1 MKKIF
6 TVTVLSALFI
16 TGCNQAVPSTIDSSS
31 ESKQTT
37 VSVKVTSGTSS
48 QQSTEGKKANLIT
61 KEVSYYVG
69 HDKVKGYLVMPVGAE
84 NLPAVVL
91 VHEWWGLN
99 NYMRDMATAF
109 ATRGY
114 VALAVDLY
122 DGQIA
127 TVPDEAKKMA
137 SQVSENAEEADKNLQ
152 AAVDYLKN
160 MKEVNKDRVASVG
173 WCFGG
178 GWAYEMAKNNM
189 GVKATVMY
197 YGQFGHDDLSH
208 MKATII
214 GHFGEKDTNIKVD
227 NVKEFQ
233 AALKTQNGNNEVY
246 IYPNAGHGFAN
257 PSGANYNE
265 EAADLAWQRTMD
277 FLQKNL

>member
-6 TVTVLSALFI
+6 TATVLSALFI
-16 TGCNQAVPSTIDSSS
+16 TGCTQAVPSTIDSSS

-37 VSVKVTSGTSS
+37 VSVKVTSGNST

-69 HDKVKGYLVMPVGAE
+69 HDKVKGYLVLPNGAE
-84 NLPAVVL
+84 NAPAVVL

-99 NYMRDMATAF
+99 DYVKDMATAF

-137 SQVSENAEEADKNLQ
+137 SQVSENAQEADKNLQ

-173 WCFGG
+173 WCF
-178 GWAYEMAKNNM
+178 
-189 GVKATVMY
+189 
-197 YGQFGHDDLSH
+197 LS
-208 MKATII
+208 
-214 GHFGEKDTNIKVD
+214 
-227 NVKEFQ
+227 
-233 AALKTQNGNNEVY
+233 
-246 IYPNAGHGFAN
+246 
-257 PSGANYNE
+257 
-265 EAADLAWQRTMD
+265 
-277 FLQKNL
+277 

>member
-1 MKKIF
+1 
-6 TVTVLSALFI
+6 
-16 TGCNQAVPSTIDSSS
+16 
-31 ESKQTT
+31 
-37 VSVKVTSGTSS
+37 
-48 QQSTEGKKANLIT
+48 
-61 KEVSYYVG
+61 
-69 HDKVKGYLVMPVGAE
+69 
-84 NLPAVVL
+84 
-91 VHEWWGLN
+91 
-99 NYMRDMATAF
+99 
-109 ATRGY
+109 
-114 VALAVDLY
+114 
-122 DGQIA
+122 
-127 TVPDEAKKMA
+127 
-137 SQVSENAEEADKNLQ
+137 
-152 AAVDYLKN
+152 
-160 MKEVNKDRVASVG
+160 
-173 WCFGG
+173 
-178 GWAYEMAKNNM
+178 M